1 MKKLSPLLLSL
12 VLVLSLAGCGEKST
26 DETSRQT
33 PPVLTVTN
41 QTGGSVELKSG
52 SYDWTYTQGL
62 QGMTAIA
69 CGAHPLDENC
79 RDITPVLEMP
89 VTVSAAY
96 FYTVTLDFGDDVP
109 DSVSLRCWPSD
120 AWGTTSV
127 PSETV
132 TAQQQEDGTYTA
144 ALIPS
149 IGIFAVD
156 AVWDRDGRKSD
167 ATYSFC
173 TQAAGTKEPA
183 YSKTYSVGG
192 EALIT
197 KLDISWLGG
206 SVDIQPDDTVD
217 VITVVEQSEREL
229 AENEKATLRV
239 DLNGSTA
246 ALHIGFMKS
255 SRFDGEKYLTV
266 RVPASMVESGQ
277 LEEIDVEA
285 MSALVNVAC
294 GAAQKI
300 DVSTMSGGV
309 SINGDCEELSVET
322 TSGYVNISG
331 GRWRE
336 ADISTVSGAVDFTG
350 TAKDLSLSTTSG
362 TVTADADF
370 YKLDFSAVSGGL
382 TLTMQRAAE
391 VDAETTSGGV
401 TIHLPPSS
409 YGFALD
415 FDSVSGKP
423 EIAFNANGGDG
434 HWTYGDKASTLN
446 IDTVSG
452 NLSLD

>member
-12 VLVLSLAGCGEKST
+12 VLVLSLAACGEKSVGAA
-26 DETSRQT
+26 SQQT

-62 QGMTAIA
+62 QSMTAIA

-89 VTVSAAY
+89 AAVSAAY
-96 FYTVTLDFGDDVP
+96 FYTVTLDFGDDAP

-156 AVWDRDGRKSD
+156 AAWDRDGRKSD
-167 ATYSFC
+167 AAYSFC
-173 TQAAGTKEPA
+173 TQAEGTKEPV
-183 YSKTYSVGG
+183 YSKAYTFSV
-192 EALIT
+192 EAPI
-197 KLDISWLGG
+197 KKVDISWLSG
-206 SVDIQPDDTVD
+206 SVSIEAVGQTSE
-217 VITVVEQSEREL
+217 ITVVEHADRAL
-229 AENEKATLRV
+229 AEDEMLTSRLDQDA
-239 DLNGSTA
+239 DGQE
-246 ALHIGFMKS
+246 LHIGFMKS
-255 SRFDGEKYLTV
+255 DHFDGEKYLTV
-266 RVPASMVESGQ
+266 KVPWELVKDG
-277 LEEIDVEA
+277 LIEEIDIETT
-285 MSALVNVAC
+285 SAHVQVNAD
-294 GAAQKI
+294 AAQEI
-300 DVSTMSGGV
+300 DVSTVSGGV
-309 SINGDCEELSVET
+309 GINGDCEKLSVET

-331 GRWRE
+331 GYWNE
-336 ADISTVSGAVDFTG
+336 ADITTVSGAVDFTG
-350 TAKDLSLSTTSG
+350 TARELSLETTSG
-362 TVTADADF
+362 TVKADAGFD
-370 YKLDFSAVSGGL
+370 KLDFSAVSGGL
-382 TLTMQRAAE
+382 TLTMQRTAE

-401 TIHLPPSS
+401 TIHLPPSA
-409 YGFALD
+409 YGFMLD

-434 HWTYGDKASTLN
+434 HWTYGDKASTLTV
-446 IDTVSG
+446 DTISG
-452 NLSLD
+452 NLTLD

>member
-1 MKKLSPLLLSL
+1 MKKLSSLLLAL
-12 VLVLSLAGCGEKST
+12 VLVLSLAACGEQST
-26 DETSRQT
+26 DTNSRQT
-33 PPVLTVTN
+33 PPALTVTN
-41 QTGGSVELKSG
+41 QAGGSVELKSG

-69 CGAHPLDENC
+69 CGAHPLDENY

-89 VTVSAAY
+89 ATVSAAY
-96 FYTVTLDFGDDVP
+96 FYTVTLDFGDDAP
-109 DSVSLRCWPSD
+109 DSVSLRCWDSTC
-120 AWGTTSV
+120 WGSTSV

-156 AVWDRDGRKSD
+156 AAWARDGRKSD

-173 TQAAGTKEPA
+173 TQAAGAKGPA
-183 YSKTYSVGG
+183 YSKTYSFGG
-192 EALIT
+192 EAPIT

-255 SRFDGEKYLTV
+255 SHFDGEKYLTV
-266 RVPASMVESGQ
+266 HVPASMVESGQ
-277 LEEIDVEA
+277 IEEIDVETTA
-285 MSALVNVAC
+285 ALVNIAC
-294 GAAQKI
+294 GASQEI

-309 SINGDCEELSVET
+309 CINADSSELSVET

-331 GRWRE
+331 GYWNE
-336 ADISTVSGAVDFTG
+336 ADITTVSGAVDFTG
-350 TAKDLSLSTTSG
+350 TARELSLETTSG
-362 TVTADADF
+362 TVKADAGFD
-370 YKLDFSAVSGGL
+370 KLDFSAVSGGL

-401 TIHLPPSS
+401 TIHLPPSA
-409 YGFALD
+409 YGFMLD

-434 HWTYGDKASTLN
+434 HWTYGDKASTLTV
-446 IDTVSG
+446 DTISG
-452 NLSLD
+452 NLTLD

>member
-1 MKKLSPLLLSL
+1 MKKLLSLLLPL
-12 VLVLSLAGCGEKST
+12 ALALSLTACGEKSA
-26 DETSRQT
+26 DETTRQT
-33 PPVLTVTN
+33 PPELVVTSEN
-41 QTGGSVELKSG
+41 TCSVELKSS
-52 SYDWTYTQGL
+52 SYDWRYTQGL

-69 CGAHPLDENC
+69 CGAHPLAETS

-89 VTVSAAY
+89 FTVSAAY
-96 FYTVTLDFGDDVP
+96 FYTVTLDFGDDSP
-109 DSVSLRCWPSD
+109 DSVSVRCWPSD

-132 TAQQQEDGTYTA
+132 TAQPDNGTFRA
-144 ALIPS
+144 ELPQS
-149 IGIFAVD
+149 DGIFAVD
-156 AVWDRDGRKSD
+156 ALWDTSN
-167 ATYSFC
+167 ATYTFS
-173 TQAAGTKEPA
+173 THAAGTKELFSDEQTVRSTTP
-183 YSKTYSVGG
+183 
-192 EALIT
+192 IT

-217 VITVVEQSEREL
+217 VITLVEQSERPL
-229 AENEKATLRV
+229 AENEKMTLRV
-239 DLNGSTA
+239 DSGTLR
-246 ALHIGFMKS
+246 IGFMEKTH
-255 SRFDGEKYLTV
+255 FDGEKYLTV

-309 SINGDCEELSVET
+309 SINAESAELFVET

-350 TAKDLSLSTTSG
+350 TAKDLLLSTTSG

-370 YKLDFSAVSGGL
+370 YKLDFSAVSGSL

-391 VDAETTSGGV
+391 VDAETVSGGV

-409 YGFALD
+409 YGFALY
-415 FDSVSGKP
+415 FETVSGKP

-434 HWTYGDKASTLN
+434 HWTYGDKASTLKV
-446 IDTVSG
+446 DTVSG
-452 NLSLD
+452 NLNLD